1 MTNCGWDL
9 HEVPGRCASRP
20 HHDWSLEI
28 GHWSLGMRVLGI
40 DPGTLTTG
48 YGLVE
53 RRGDTLQAVTFGAIT
68 TQAGLPFAQRLLRI
82 YQELRTLLTRTRPDC
97 AAVETVFFARN
108 VQSALRLGQARGVA
122 LLALAEEAVAIHE
135 YSALEVKQAITSY
148 GRAEKA
154 QVQEMVRLLLG
165 LAEAP
170 SPVDAAD
177 ALAVAICHHHAA
189 RVTARLRE
197 R

>member
-1 MTNCGWDL
+1 
-9 HEVPGRCASRP
+9 
-20 HHDWSLEI
+20 
-28 GHWSLGMRVLGI
+28 MRVLGI
-40 DPGTLTTG
+40 DPGTMTTG

-53 RRGDTLQAVTFGAIT
+53 RRGDTLQAVTFGVIT
-68 TQAGLPFAQRLLRI
+68 TRAVLPFAQRLLHIHR
-82 YQELRTLLTRTRPDC
+82 ELRTLLGRTRPDC
-97 AAVETVFFARN
+97 AAVEAVFFAKN

-122 LLALAEEAVAIHE
+122 LLALAEEAVEIHE

-148 GRAEKA
+148 GQAGKE

-165 LAEAP
+165 LQE
-170 SPVDAAD
+170 SPRPIDAAD

-189 RVTARLRE
+189 RLKARLRE

>member
-1 MTNCGWDL
+1 
-9 HEVPGRCASRP
+9 
-20 HHDWSLEI
+20 
-28 GHWSLGMRVLGI
+28 MRVLGI
-40 DPGTLTTG
+40 DPGTVATG

-53 RRGDTLQAVTFGAIT
+53 RRGDTLHALTFGAIT

-82 YQELRTLLTRTRPDC
+82 YRELRTLLTRTRPDC
-97 AAVETVFFARN
+97 AAVEAVFFARN

-122 LLALAEEAVAIHE
+122 LLALAEEAIEIHE
-135 YSALEVKQAITSY
+135 YSALEVKQAVTSY
-148 GRAEKA
+148 GRAGKA

-170 SPVDAAD
+170 SPIDAAD

-189 RVTARLRE
+189 RLKGRLRE

>member
-1 MTNCGWDL
+1 
-9 HEVPGRCASRP
+9 
-20 HHDWSLEI
+20 
-28 GHWSLGMRVLGI
+28 MRVLGI
-40 DPGTLTTG
+40 DPGTVATG

-53 RRGDTLQAVTFGAIT
+53 RRGDTLHALTFGAIT

-82 YQELRTLLTRTRPDC
+82 YRELRTLLTRTRPDC
-97 AAVETVFFARN
+97 AAVEAVFFARN

-122 LLALAEEAVAIHE
+122 LLALAEEAIEIHE
-135 YSALEVKQAITSY
+135 YSALEVKQAVTSY

-170 SPVDAAD
+170 SPIDAAD

-189 RVTARLRE
+189 RLKGRLRE

>member
-1 MTNCGWDL
+1 MELADGYRT
-9 HEVPGRCASRP
+9 SR
-20 HHDWSLEI
+20 I
-28 GHWSLGMRVLGI
+28 GNRLPRMRVLGI
-40 DPGTLTTG
+40 DPGTVTTG

-53 RRGDTLQAVTFGAIT
+53 RRGDTLHALTYGAIT
-68 TQAGLPFAQRLLRI
+68 TQASLPFAQRLLRI
-82 YQELRTLLTRTRPDC
+82 YQELRTLLTRIRPDC
-97 AAVETVFFARN
+97 AAVEAVFFARN

-122 LLALAEEAVAIHE
+122 LLALAEEAIEIHE

-148 GRAEKA
+148 GRAEKG
-154 QVQEMVRLLLG
+154 QVQEMVRLLLH
-165 LAEAP
+165 LADPP

-189 RVTARLRE
+189 RLKGRLRE

>member
-1 MTNCGWDL
+1 
-9 HEVPGRCASRP
+9 
-20 HHDWSLEI
+20 
-28 GHWSLGMRVLGI
+28 MRVLGI
-40 DPGTLTTG
+40 DPGTVTTG

-53 RRGDTLQAVTFGAIT
+53 EQGGTLQAVAFGAIN
-68 TQAGLPFAQRLLRI
+68 TQVALPFAQRLLRI
-82 YQELRTLLTRTRPDC
+82 HRELRTLLTRMRPDC
-97 AAVETVFFARN
+97 AAVEAVFFAKN

-122 LLALAEEAVAIHE
+122 LLALAEEGIEIHE

-148 GRAEKA
+148 GRAEKS

-165 LAEAP
+165 LPAPP
-170 SPVDAAD
+170 SPADAAD

-189 RVTARLRE
+189 RLKMRLRE